1 MGDGALAI
9 TGHEADKL
17 LAPLAT
23 YDGIVLAVS
32 GGPDSMAL
40 MHLVAEWSGRHPKP
54 SRRILVVTV
63 DHGLR
68 RESAGEASF
77 VADWATRL
85 ELPCR
90 IVRWEGEKPARGLPA
105 AARAARYELLEGES
119 TKLGTSSICLVTA
132 HTQDD
137 QAETVLMRLKRGSGI
152 DGLSAMAPRT
162 SLREGSAVS
171 LLRPLLP
178 VPKARLIATLEARG
192 QTWAEDPSN
201 TCLDY
206 ERPAVRAALA
216 RLADEG
222 ISAGAIAISA
232 RRLRAAREAVDYA
245 LARFTETLALSFN
258 DEIFAS
264 LSRAAFDEGP
274 EALRAR
280 VLAHL
285 IGRFGGTSLPPQLA
299 EVEDLTARLAAD
311 TRTTSTL
318 GGAVVSATPRDLKI
332 WREPGRIAA
341 APLTLRR
348 PGIWEVW
355 DRRFRVRSVSGDVA
369 VHVCALGEAARR
381 ETVAPLLD
389 PRRPLPAAAVA
400 ALPAFWAG
408 DRLLSVPTL
417 KAYMQ
422 SNRAAGLDAA
432 GTEACPLFGQ

>member
-1 MGDGALAI
+1 MGDRAPVI
-9 TGHEADKL
+9 TEHEADKL
-17 LAPLAT
+17 LAPLAAF
-23 YDGIVLAVS
+23 DGIVLAVS

-40 MHLVAEWSGRHPKP
+40 MHLVAEWNGRHPKP
-54 SRRILVVTV
+54 TRWILVATV

-68 RESAGEASF
+68 RESASEASF
-77 VADWATRL
+77 VAQWATRL
-85 ELPCR
+85 EFPCR

-105 AARAARYELLEGES
+105 AARAARYELLEGEAA
-119 TKLGTSSICLVTA
+119 KLGTSSVCLVTA

-137 QAETVLMRLKRGSGI
+137 QAETFLMRLKRGSGI

-162 SLREGSAVS
+162 PLREGSAVA
-171 LLRPLLP
+171 LLRPLLC

-206 ERPAVRAALA
+206 ERPAVRVALT

-222 ISAGAIAISA
+222 ISAGAIATSA

-245 LARFTETLALSFN
+245 LARFMETLALSFN

-280 VLAHL
+280 VLAQL

-311 TRTTSTL
+311 KRTTSTL
-318 GGAVVSATPRDLKI
+318 GGAIVSATPGDLKI

-341 APLTLRR
+341 APLVLRQ
-348 PGIWEVW
+348 PGVWEVW
-355 DRRFRVRSVSGDVA
+355 DRRFRVRSAPGGVG
-369 VHVCALGEAARR
+369 VHVCALGEAARQ

-417 KAYMQ
+417 KVYMQ
-422 SNRAAGLDAA
+422 SDLAAGLAA
-432 GTEACPLFGQ
+432 HGMEARPLFGQ